1 MTTHTPNNTKGHVYL
16 IEDHA
21 DLRADLLRLLRASG
35 YAVKDYSSAIEY
47 LQTEPVQS
55 EGVIVSDMVMPE
67 MSGLELQTE
76 LVSRGILLPFV
87 FVSGESSDRQI
98 ISAMKNRAFDF
109 LLKPFTRNELL
120 DAIDRALAFDE
131 QEKESR
137 EHKKDLQYRLRLL
150 SPREREVFFLLARGF
165 SNQEIVRDLEI
176 SLPTAK
182 QYKAEVMRKLGVQ
195 SLSALMALTN
205 S

>member
-1 MTTHTPNNTKGHVYL
+1 MTTHTPSSTKGHVCL

-21 DLRADLLRLLRASG
+21 DLRADLLRLLQASG

-47 LQTEPVQS
+47 LQTEPAQF

-87 FVSGESSDRQI
+87 FISGESSDRQI

-109 LLKPFTRNELL
+109 LLKPFTKNELL
-120 DAIDRALAFDE
+120 DVIDRALAFGE

-137 EHKKDLQYRLRLL
+137 EHKKDLQHRLSLL

-182 QYKAEVMRKLGVQ
+182 QYKAEVMRKLDIQ
-195 SLSALMALTN
+195 SLSALMALANT
-205 S
+205 

>member
-1 MTTHTPNNTKGHVYL
+1 MTIHTPNSTKGHVCL

-21 DLRADLLRLLRASG
+21 DLRADLLRLLQASG
-35 YAVKDYSSAIEY
+35 YVVKDYSSAIEY
-47 LQTEPVQS
+47 LQTEPAQF

-67 MSGLELQTE
+67 MTGLELQTE

-87 FVSGESSDRQI
+87 FISGESSDRQI

-109 LLKPFTRNELL
+109 LLKPFTKNELV
-120 DAIDRALAFDE
+120 DAIDRALAFGE

-137 EHKKDLQYRLRLL
+137 DHKKDLQYRLSLL

-182 QYKAEVMRKLGVQ
+182 QYKAEVMRKLDIQ
-195 SLSALMALTN
+195 SLSALLALANT
-205 S
+205 